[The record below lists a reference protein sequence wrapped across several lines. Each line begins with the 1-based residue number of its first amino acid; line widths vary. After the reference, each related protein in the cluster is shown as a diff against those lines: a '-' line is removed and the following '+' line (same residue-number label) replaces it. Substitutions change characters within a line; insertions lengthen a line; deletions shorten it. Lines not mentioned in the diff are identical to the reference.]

1 MIDCVPLVEQVSLC
15 LLSCNLCFCHRQNHS
30 SSTALGWSAQYRFI
44 FHRAKVIN
52 LESWTGDKTNKF
64 GQNHANPT
72 SYYIVW
78 CRGYKDI
85 RYVEAKTTIREGSA
99 AYFDP
104 WKLAEAWVFFTLGNQ
119 VESNGWE
126 CESWWSFDWSSI
138 AVRTLVACESDVNGS
153 PSYAVQARS
162 FAKKSQQVLSKVKA
176 PASVLVPPW
185 NITCTGK
192 EVNLRSLHTR
202 AHNASWV
209 NVAEFLD
216 PIWFTERLWESLRR
230 GQHWSTSPC

>member
-1 MIDCVPLVEQVSLC
+1 MVEQVSLC

-30 SSTALGWSAQYRFI
+30 SSTALGWSGQYRFI

-104 WKLAEAWVFFTLGNQ
+104 WKLAEAWVFFTSGNQ

-138 AVRTLVACESDVNGS
+138 AVRTLVACESDVNES
-153 PSYAVQARS
+153 PSYAVFKLQGPS
-162 FAKKSQQVLSKVKA
+162 
-176 PASVLVPPW
+176 P
-185 NITCTGK
+185 
-192 EVNLRSLHTR
+192 RSLSR
-202 AHNASWV
+202 SWAKWKRQLAS
-209 NVAEFLD
+209 
-216 PIWFTERLWESLRR
+216 
-230 GQHWSTSPC
+230 